1 MFALEVDISQRVDDL
16 VGVTPAAGGV
26 VEALVGEE
34 VLIGGFEGG
43 AVGVVQAV
51 GIHLDRG
58 GIC

>member
-34 VLIGGFEGG
+34 VLIGVGEGD
-43 AVGVVQAV
+43 AAGVVQAV
-51 GIHLDRG
+51 GVDLDLG